1 MRNPFVKPLVRQ
13 AILTFDDGSRIRAE
27 VTLRLKRWYTHADY
41 ERGLVAELNNAQ
53 PNAVH
58 KITKVHLMRS

>member
-1 MRNPFVKPLVRQ
+1 MQNFMLSRH

-27 VTLRLKRWYTHADY
+27 VTLVPKRWYTNADY
-41 ERGLVAELNNAQ
+41 ERELVAELNNAQ

-58 KITKVHLMRS
+58 KITKVHLMRN

>member
-1 MRNPFVKPLVRQ
+1 MQNLMLSRH
-13 AILTFDDGSRIRAE
+13 AILTFDEDSRIRAE

-41 ERGLVAELNNAQ
+41 ERELVAELNKVQ

-58 KITKVHLMRS
+58 KITKVHLMRN

>member
-1 MRNPFVKPLVRQ
+1 MQKFMLSRH
-13 AILTFDDGSRIRAE
+13 AILTFDDGSRIQAE

-41 ERGLVAELNNAQ
+41 ERELVAELNKAQ

-58 KITKVHLMRS
+58 KITKVHIMRN

>member
-1 MRNPFVKPLVRQ
+1 MQKFMLSRHAV
-13 AILTFDDGSRIRAE
+13 LTFDDGSRIQAE

-41 ERGLVAELNNAQ
+41 ERELVAELNKAQ

-58 KITKVHLMRS
+58 KITKVHIMRN

>member
-1 MRNPFVKPLVRQ
+1 MQNLMLSRH

-41 ERGLVAELNNAQ
+41 ERELVAELNKVQ

-58 KITKVHLMRS
+58 KITKEHLMRN

>member
-1 MRNPFVKPLVRQ
+1 MDIWNRFTRQ
-13 AILTFDDGSRIRAE
+13 AILTFDNGSRIRAE

-41 ERGLVAELNNAQ
+41 ERELVAELNNAQ

-58 KITKVHLMRS
+58 KIKKIHLMRN

>member
-1 MRNPFVKPLVRQ
+1 MQNFMLSHH
-13 AILTFDDGSRIRAE
+13 AILTFDDGSRIRAK

-41 ERGLVAELNNAQ
+41 ERELVVELNNAQ

-58 KITKVHLMRS
+58 KITKVHLMRN

>member
-1 MRNPFVKPLVRQ
+1 MQEFMLSRHAV
-13 AILTFDDGSRIRAE
+13 LTFDDGSRIQAE

-41 ERGLVAELNNAQ
+41 ERELVAELNKAQ

-58 KITKVHLMRS
+58 KITKVHIMRN

>member
-1 MRNPFVKPLVRQ
+1 MQKFMLSRH
-13 AILTFDDGSRIRAE
+13 AILTFDDGSRIQTE

-41 ERGLVAELNNAQ
+41 ERELVAELNKAQ

-58 KITKVHLMRS
+58 KITKVHIMRN

>member
-1 MRNPFVKPLVRQ
+1 MQGFMLSRH
-13 AILTFDDGSRIRAE
+13 AILTFDNGSRIRAE

-41 ERGLVAELNNAQ
+41 ERELVAELNKAQ

-58 KITKVHLMRS
+58 KITKVHIMRN

>member
-1 MRNPFVKPLVRQ
+1 MDIWNRFTRQ

-27 VTLRLKRWYTHADY
+27 VTLVPKRWYTNSDY
-41 ERGLVAELNNAQ
+41 ERELVSEYNKSQ

-58 KITKVHLMRS
+58 KIKKIHLMRN

>member
-1 MRNPFVKPLVRQ
+1 MQEFMLSRH
-13 AILTFDDGSRIRAE
+13 AILTFDDGSRIQAE

-41 ERGLVAELNNAQ
+41 ERELVAELNKAQ

-58 KITKVHLMRS
+58 KITKVHIMRN

>member
-1 MRNPFVKPLVRQ
+1 MQGFMLSRH

-41 ERGLVAELNNAQ
+41 EREFVAELNKAQ

-58 KITKVHLMRS
+58 KITKVHIMRN

>member
-1 MRNPFVKPLVRQ
+1 MQNLMLSRH

-41 ERGLVAELNNAQ
+41 ERELVAELNNAQ
-53 PNAVH
+53 P
-58 KITKVHLMRS
+58 KRCT

>member
-27 VTLRLKRWYTHADY
+27 VTLVPKRWNAHADY
-41 ERGLVAELNNAQ
+41 ERELVAELNKAQ

-58 KITKVHLMRS
+58 KIKKILLMRN

>member
-13 AILTFDDGSRIRAE
+13 AILTFDNGSRIRAE
-27 VTLRLKRWYTHADY
+27 VTLVPKRWYTHTDY
-41 ERGLVAELNNAQ
+41 ERELVAELNKAQ

-58 KITKVHLMRS
+58 KIKKIHLMRN

>member
-13 AILTFDDGSRIRAE
+13 AIPTFDDGSRIRAE

-41 ERGLVAELNNAQ
+41 ERELLEEFNKSQ
-53 PNAVH
+53 PNMVH
-58 KITKVHLMRS
+58 KVTKIHLMRN

>member
-1 MRNPFVKPLVRQ
+1 MQNFMLSRH

-41 ERGLVAELNNAQ
+41 ERELVVEL
-53 PNAVH
+53 
-58 KITKVHLMRS
+58 K

>member
-1 MRNPFVKPLVRQ
+1 MQNLMLSRH

-41 ERGLVAELNNAQ
+41 ERELVAELNNAQ
-53 PNAVH
+53 PNAVQ
-58 KITKVHLMRS
+58 KITKVHLMRN

>member
-1 MRNPFVKPLVRQ
+1 MQNLMLSRH

-27 VTLRLKRWYTHADY
+27 VTLRIKRWYTHADY
-41 ERGLVAELNNAQ
+41 ERELLEEFNKSQ

-58 KITKVHLMRS
+58 KITKVHLMRN

>member
-1 MRNPFVKPLVRQ
+1 MQKFMLSRH
-13 AILTFDDGSRIRAE
+13 AILTFDDGSRIQAE

-41 ERGLVAELNNAQ
+41 ERELVAELNKAL

-58 KITKVHLMRS
+58 KITKVHIMRN

>member
-1 MRNPFVKPLVRQ
+1 MQGFMLSRH

-41 ERGLVAELNNAQ
+41 ERELVTELNKAQ

-58 KITKVHLMRS
+58 KITKVHIMRN